1 LLKGCDIRG
10 VFWGAFRQQEPV
22 QDAVNVYALLDLYR
36 AGKIK
41 PKISAILPLPQGGE
55 AIKKLLQ
62 REAVGKILVACTA

>member
-1 LLKGCDIRG
+1 MR
-10 VFWGAFRQQEPV
+10 
-22 QDAVNVYALLDLYR
+22 ALLDLYR